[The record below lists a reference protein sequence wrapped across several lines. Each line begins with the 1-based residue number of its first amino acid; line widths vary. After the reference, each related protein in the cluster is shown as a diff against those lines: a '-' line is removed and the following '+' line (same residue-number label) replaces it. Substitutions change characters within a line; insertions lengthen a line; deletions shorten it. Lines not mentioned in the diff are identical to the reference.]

1 MSQLDEL
8 NRQIAFLAS
17 EGNTALAAAQ
27 NVQNCEGIRVAY
39 LGRNGKLAG
48 LFRLMPTLTDAERP
62 AAGKLINDLKMS
74 IESSLEAKMAQLAFS
89 EIESK
94 LKADAVDVTLPGRP
108 LSKGH
113 LHITTKTLRE
123 LYAIFGQMGFQVVE
137 TPEIETD
144 ENNFLAL
151 NIPED
156 HPSRDMWSTF
166 YTTQPGVLLRTHT
179 SPGQLRVM
187 REFAPQPIRVILPG
201 KCYRYEQ
208 VDATHEWS
216 FYQLEGLAVGQHIT
230 MADLKGVLTE
240 FIKQLFGRERKVVFR
255 CSYFP
260 FTEPSMEAGMDC
272 FSCGGAGCSV
282 CKGSGWIEFLGSG
295 MVHPTVLKNGGYDPK
310 KYSGFA
316 FGMGVERIMILRH
329 RIDDVRHFYSNDLRF
344 LSQF

>member
-8 NRQIAFLAS
+8 RRQIETLTGESQDALAS
-17 EGNTALAAAQ
+17 AQ
-27 NVQNCEGIRVAY
+27 NVQACEEVRVNF
-39 LGRNGKLAG
+39 LGRNGKLTG
-48 LFRLMPTLTDAERP
+48 LFRIMPSLTDTERP
-62 AAGKLINDLKMS
+62 EAGKLINELKMQ
-74 IESSLEAKMAQLAFS
+74 IESSLQFKLAQLSEGEIEAKLRS
-89 EIESK
+89 
-94 LKADAVDVTLPGRP
+94 DAVDVTLPGRP
-108 LSKGH
+108 MPQGH

-137 TPEIETD
+137 TPEVETD

-166 YTTQPGVLLRTHT
+166 YTTKPGVLLRTHT
-179 SPGQLRVM
+179 SPGQIRVM
-187 REFAPQPIRVILPG
+187 RQFAPEPVRVILPG

-216 FYQLEGLAVGQHIT
+216 FYQLEGLAVGRHIT

-240 FIKQLFGRERKVVFR
+240 FIRQLFGRERKVVFR

-272 FSCGGAGCSV
+272 FACEGKGCST

-310 KYSGFA
+310 KFSGFA
-316 FGMGVERIMILRH
+316 FGMGIERIMMLRH